1 MIKHNIICNNQPATD
16 WADGYPLGNGRLG
29 AMVVGNVC
37 CDRIALNHDLLW
49 RRYID
54 YKPYGTFRDIY
65 EIKKLC
71 REKRFAEA
79 ETVMSRTVPLTGQ
92 TLYINP
98 FVPAGDLYIRFNH
111 IEPAEG
117 YMRTLD
123 LSRALSFTEYSNGLT
138 RFRRESFC
146 SAGDPVVITRL
157 LCDRPEELNGM
168 ISASR
173 IGDCDCSVIGRG
185 SDTLLSYS
193 GQFKEGV
200 TFSVSHKLFCRRGQ
214 LKCKSGNYRTP
225 RYLSEEITSLRY
237 VFSTNDMFEEESGVS
252 VNFDKCSEIII
263 VTVISTD
270 TEASWL
276 NLTPETLNEQKLA
289 DFETEYGEII
299 GSYERILQ
307 KHIESF
313 KSYYDREAILF
324 NGSND
329 APIPELLRQC
339 RDKKELIPEIAGKL
353 FAFSRYLCI
362 SAGMPQDKAQY
373 PKAPINLQGLW
384 NQDLY
389 PAWDCDYHPDLNIE
403 MCYWPMNAFH
413 LSDLNIPLKQWIERI
428 SDTARFSA
436 RDLYGCGGLV
446 LNGCC
451 DFIHIGRTDNVGYF
465 WTGAAAWLAQ
475 ILWQHWEF
483 EKGFAFLKEFLYPY
497 MREIAAFYEDF
508 LEENSEGF
516 LIPPFGASPE
526 FQIINNNKATFAFS
540 ASTIDIELI
549 YFIFTHILTAQ
560 DILGVTDRRELYE
573 TIKSKLPL
581 PTVCE
586 NNTLSEFYDTDYAAA
601 DKGHRH
607 RSPLVGLCPG
617 DRISYADC
625 PETAEAAYQAILQRQ
640 QYGKTSSQSFAYTWD
655 AQLLARLGKG
665 EEAYEQLYKY
675 TDIHVLDNLLSTGND
690 WDGSHDGLAWFK
702 GQKVYQIEACISA
715 GAGILE
721 MIFSD
726 RGNIMWFLPAL
737 PGRLSSGKAVSLAA
751 RGGFD
756 VSFDWENNI
765 VTDIKIYSRLGS
777 ECRMRLPAGYSRAEA
792 RLGDTIIQNTES
804 NNSDILSF
812 GTEKGMT
819 YKIFRSVLR

>member
-1 MIKHNIICNNQPATD
+1 MTEHNIICNNQPASD
-16 WADGYPLGNGRLG
+16 WAEGYPLGNGRLG
-29 AMVVGNVC
+29 AMAVGNIC
-37 CDRIALNHDLLW
+37 FDRIALNHDLLW
-49 RRYID
+49 RRTID
-54 YKPYGTFRDIY
+54 YEPYGTFRDIE
-65 EIKKLC
+65 EIKTFC

-98 FVPAGDLYIRFNH
+98 FVPAGDLYIRLH
-111 IEPAEG
+111 HTEPAEG

-123 LSRALSFTEYSNGLT
+123 LSRALTFTEYSSGIT
-138 RFRRESFC
+138 GFRRESFC
-146 SAGDPVVITRL
+146 SAADPVMITRL
-157 LCDRPEELNGM
+157 TGDRPESLNGM

-173 IGDCDCSVIGRG
+173 IGDCNCVITGSG
-185 SDTLLSYS
+185 SDIMLTYS

-200 TFSVSHKLFCRRGQ
+200 TFSVSHKLFSRQGLIQ
-214 LKCKSGNYRTP
+214 CKSKNYRKP
-225 RYLSEEITSLRY
+225 RYLSEEVTSLRY

-252 VNFDKCSEIII
+252 AVFKQCSEIII

-276 NLTPETLNEQKLA
+276 KLTPETLNVQKLA

-299 GSYERILQ
+299 GSYERILH

-313 KSYYDREAILF
+313 KAYYDREAIIF
-324 NGSND
+324 DACND
-329 APIPELLRQC
+329 APVPELLRQC
-339 RDKKELIPEIAGKL
+339 REKKELMPEIAGKI

-362 SAGMPQDKAQY
+362 SAGMPQNATQY

-403 MCYWPMNAFH
+403 MCYWSMNAFH
-413 LSDLNIPLKQWIERI
+413 LGELNMPLRQWIERI
-428 SDTARFSA
+428 SDTARISA

-451 DFIHIGRTDNVGYF
+451 DFMHIGRTDNVGYF

-483 EKGFAFLKEFLYPY
+483 ERDFAFLKEFLYPY
-497 MREIAAFYEDF
+497 MLEIAEFYEEF
-508 LEENSEGF
+508 LEENSEG
-516 LIPPFGASPE
+516 LLLPPFGASPE

-540 ASTIDIELI
+540 ASSIDIELI
-549 YFIFTHILTAQ
+549 YYVFTHILKAQ
-560 DILGVTDRRELYE
+560 DILGVTDRRELYQ

-581 PTVCE
+581 PTICE
-586 NNTLSEFYDTDYAAA
+586 NHTLSEFYDTDYIAA

-607 RSPLVGLCPG
+607 RSLLVGLCPG
-617 DRISYADC
+617 DRISYDSC
-625 PETAEAAYQAILQRQ
+625 PETAEAAYLAILQRQ
-640 QYGKTSSQSFAYTWD
+640 EYGKASTQSLTYAWD

-675 TDIHVLDNLLSTGND
+675 TDIHMIDNMLSTAND
-690 WDGSHDGLAWFK
+690 WDGSHGGLLWFK
-702 GQKVYQIEACISA
+702 GQKVYQIEASISA

-721 MIFSD
+721 MIFLD
-726 RGNIMWFLPAL
+726 RGGVMRFLPAL
-737 PGRLSSGKAVSLAA
+737 PDRLSSGRAVSLAA

-756 VSFDWENNI
+756 VSFNWENNI
-765 VTDIKIYSRLGS
+765 VTELELFSRLGS
-777 ECRMRLPAGYSRAEA
+777 ECRLRVPAGYNKAEIKS
-792 RLGDTIIQNTES
+792 GEESIQYS
-804 NNSDILSF
+804 AKSGVLSF
-812 GTEKGMT
+812 STLKNMSYT
-819 YKIFRSVLR
+819 ILLYL

>member
-1 MIKHNIICNNQPATD
+1 MIKHNIIRNNQSSSD

-29 AMVVGNVC
+29 AMVVGDIC

-49 RRYID
+49 RRTIG
-54 YKPYGTFRDIY
+54 YKPFGTFRDID

-98 FVPAGDLYIRFNH
+98 FVPAGDLYIRLYH
-111 IEPAEG
+111 TEPAED
-117 YMRTLD
+117 YTRALD
-123 LSRALSFTEYSNGLT
+123 LSRALTFTEYSSGMT
-138 RFRRESFC
+138 SFRRENFC
-146 SAGDPVVITRL
+146 SAEDPVIITRL
-157 LCDRPEELNGM
+157 QCNRPGALTGM

-173 IGDCDCSVIGRG
+173 IGDCDCSVTGSG

-193 GQFKEGV
+193 GQLKEGV
-200 TFSVSHKLFCRRGQ
+200 TFSVSHKLFCRGGQ
-214 LKCKSGNYRTP
+214 LHCKSKIYRKP

-237 VFSTNDMFEEESGVS
+237 VFSTNEMFEEESGVS
-252 VNFDKCSEIII
+252 AVFEQCNEVII

-270 TEASWL
+270 IEASWL
-276 NLTPETLNEQKLA
+276 NLTSETLNEKKLA
-289 DFETEYGEII
+289 DFETEYGKII
-299 GSYERILQ
+299 GSYERILR
-307 KHIESF
+307 KHIETY

-324 NGSND
+324 NESSD

-373 PKAPINLQGLW
+373 SKAPINLQGLW

-403 MCYWPMNAFH
+403 MCYWSMNAFH
-413 LSDLNIPLKQWIERI
+413 LSDLNMPLRQWIERI
-428 SDTARFSA
+428 SDTARISA

-451 DFIHIGRTDNVGYF
+451 DFMHIGRTDNVGYF

-483 EKGFAFLKEFLYPY
+483 EQDPAFLKEFLYPY
-497 MREIAAFYEDF
+497 MREIAVFYEDF
-508 LEENSEGF
+508 LEENIEGF

-526 FQIINNNKATFAFS
+526 FQIINDNKATFAFS

-549 YFIFTHILTAQ
+549 YFIFTHILIAQ
-560 DILGVTDRRELYE
+560 DLLGITERRELYE

-586 NNTLSEFYDTDYAAA
+586 NNTLSEFYDTKYIAL

-607 RSPLVGLCPG
+607 RSLLVGLCPG
-617 DRISYADC
+617 DRISYTKC
-625 PETAEAAYQAILQRQ
+625 PETAEAAYRAILQRQ
-640 QYGKTSSQSFAYTWD
+640 EYGKASTQSFTYGWD

-665 EEAYEQLYKY
+665 EEAYEQLYQY
-675 TDIHVLDNLLSTGND
+675 IDIHVLDNLLSTAND
-690 WDGSHDGLAWFK
+690 WDGSHGGLTWFL

-726 RGNIMWFLPAL
+726 RGGIMWFLPAL
-737 PGRLSSGKAVSLAA
+737 PDRLSSGKAVSLAA

-756 VSFDWENNI
+756 VSFNWENSI
-765 VTDIKIYSRLGS
+765 VSDIKIYSRLGS
-777 ECRMRLPAGYSRAEA
+777 KCRLRLPADCRRAEA
-792 RLGDTIIQNTES
+792 RLGDTVIQNTER

-812 GTEKGMT
+812 STEKGMI
-819 YKIFRSVLR
+819 YKIILVSM